1 MNWIKAVLLTGIL
14 SNLFLSG
21 VPAAFAAEGRRG
33 DACRRGDR
41 LHIEDLDMSPDPV
54 VEGQRIRIWKVR
66 LRFDGQREC
75 ETDIVIREGSNVT
88 GNMRN
93 YRLRPGV
100 NAIEIPA
107 NDGFRL
113 RGREHCFNVQ
123 VDLDGSRQPVDADR
137 RFCASQRTMWS
148 MRESDDRRRSDR

>member
-21 VPAAFAAEGRRG
+21 APAAFAAEGGRG

-54 VEGQRIRIWKVR
+54 VEGQRIRVWKVR
-66 LRFDGQREC
+66 IRFDGQREC

-148 MRESDDRRRSDR
+148 MREADDRWRSDR

>member
-14 SNLFLSG
+14 SNLFLSAA
-21 VPAAFAAEGRRG
+21 PAAFAAAGGRG

-54 VEGQRIRIWKVR
+54 IEGQRIRAWKVR
-66 LRFDGQREC
+66 IRFDGQREC